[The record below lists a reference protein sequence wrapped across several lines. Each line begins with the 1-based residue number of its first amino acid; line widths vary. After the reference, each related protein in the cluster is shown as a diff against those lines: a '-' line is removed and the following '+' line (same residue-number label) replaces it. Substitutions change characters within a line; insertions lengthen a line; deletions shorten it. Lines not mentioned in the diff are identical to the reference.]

1 MSNNMDKNDEDILK
15 HIHISPLT
23 LSFED
28 KLIQQL
34 YESIQR
40 SKWPIYTESIVGVSL
55 LIIVLIYIHFL
66 DLSQKSSYL
75 NLIAQIV
82 FSLINISFM
91 FIFIHSYQVKRQIMY
106 LQILHFFLFFIFD
119 IIPKINDDAP
129 SNRPKDPPTFIYPI
143 ICTNTGISLIIVMML
158 IQSYIFTWY
167 EKAIIQWIISLC
179 DQSQSGIFSIPQF
192 CIQMF
197 ILLVIYTIII
207 YLTEKNRRQKFF
219 INYWQNNLLSEWK
232 DIWKNTIP
240 TPIII
245 LGIPKQLNDQ
255 HTINQNA
262 QDGQRHY
269 KQENLINNQIDQMQ
283 VYGKNPQEKDNISQP
298 FPQIHDENQYNL
310 IQASTQNNQL
320 PSNRQKNTTIHGQ
333 SLEMNEIKLINATQN
348 QIEETPQAI
357 HNKSSCKENT
367 QVHIQN
373 NQINQLQIEPE
384 PKQKQKLSEECK
396 NADSISAKVN
406 SQLITEHNKLQTNT
420 NSIFAIAT
428 KEEENIIQKE
438 DKGNIELD
446 QLNKEN
452 DQFKYSPRYQNHF
465 TNENGAPFDNSSFF
479 QFKDANK
486 QFYNTFN
493 ITQNPPKSYQNELQ
507 ILMEEIKDN
516 QGNSLYRNLV
526 DLINSLASEFERKSH
541 NFFKNQV
548 LKTFNQLSY
557 KEKYFEAKIIEC
569 EWDDQDTSFM
579 IILNDITEKVVNE
592 QNKQQYLYKDQILAI
607 ATHDLKT
614 PLNNIICSVDSMK
627 FRQDNTNISQQLE
640 LVSVS
645 VKQMMNI
652 IKDILD
658 YSALNKGSL
667 RLNIEI
673 FRLTDLIEQIFQLFK
688 LHAQSRNIELKY
700 TIDPFLQELDI
711 VSDPSRLVQIFNNL
725 IANSLKFTVKGSI
738 HIKFKSNTNDR
749 NLIHISITDTG
760 VGIPQQYVDQI
771 FKPFQTFNHTEGL
784 KTQGVGLGLIIC
796 KTLVRLLGPSQ
807 QRIGLKTQQNIGSKI
822 CFDFYRNINEKP
834 QPCPMRKNTTLSEN
848 EIKNTMFQNMR
859 DKKITIYSSPQ
870 KQSCEALLI
879 EHNTDRSQK
888 CPMINWQ
895 NDSPKGCQTINLKVA
910 KKEEDA
916 VALDADFKKPQK
928 EVNTPHKR
936 INQIKIND
944 KQDSSCVIKDY
955 QEQEPVVQIVKT
967 KQPISSTNLFTQL
980 SLPSQGDF
988 GINNHSEAQINSS
1001 GKQINS
1007 SKQEQTENQTLL
1019 NIDMNNN
1026 NNNSKLAP
1034 RSNNFNFL
1042 NVNNNNHECLST
1054 QVNSSQNTGL
1064 ISTNNPSQNRIPS
1077 IQIIPNNLQGEQNQ
1091 QDNKLYHEP
1100 NHKNQEMA
1108 YMAQTLQNQDKNEQ
1122 DAQFQKE
1129 QNSNENI
1136 NKKPKFENQTKQK
1149 ILRQQSYQAEQ
1160 NYTPKSSNNQNHE
1173 KHNQY
1178 NNSPTN
1184 SEFYNNNSPSNNNF
1198 INSNNFSAFT
1208 PINHLSKFYPN
1219 QTPIN
1224 SKKNFINSNI
1234 NSQITPQ
1241 RTNIKSAT
1249 LNLSNSQKNNS
1260 IQNFSSAINQNNL
1273 NIQNSQQKFNNF
1285 ISQQFNQNT
1294 IKVSQ
1299 YYQNYVVPVLGEVSE
1314 EFNDSIYQSQKISLQ
1329 SQQSTVTNVLIID
1342 DEYVH
1347 FAIFSQLLQ
1356 NVSHNSHFQFDYA
1369 RNGQEALELI
1379 EKKPQ
1384 SYYNIVFVDGS
1395 MPVMSGF
1402 EFVQRI
1408 RQYEQNKQDL
1418 KRHHII
1424 GITGGGERDRNQFI
1438 SVGADYY
1445 FQKPVQ
1451 ISILQEYLNSFISKE
1466 NNQ

>member
-1 MSNNMDKNDEDILK
+1 MSINMEKNDEEILK

-28 KLIQQL
+28 TQIQQL

-40 SKWPIYTESIVGVSL
+40 SKWPVYTESIISVSL
-55 LIIVLIYIHFL
+55 LILVLIYIHFI
-66 DLSQKSSYL
+66 DTSQKSSYL
-75 NLIAQIV
+75 NLIAQII

-91 FIFIHSYQVKRQIMY
+91 FKFIHSYQIKRQIIY

-119 IIPKINDDAP
+119 IIPMINEDEQP
-129 SNRPKDPPTFIYPI
+129 NRAKDPPSFMLPI

-179 DQSQSGIFSIPQF
+179 DQSKSGIFSIPQF
-192 CIQMF
+192 CIQML
-197 ILLVIYTIII
+197 ILLIIYTIII

-245 LGIPKQLNDQ
+245 LGIPKQINDQ
-255 HTINQNA
+255 QMINQNV
-262 QDGQRHY
+262 QEDERQYR
-269 KQENLINNQIDQMQ
+269 QENLINNKLDHIKT
-283 VYGKNPQEKDNISQP
+283 YRENPKEKENITQT
-298 FPQIHDENQYNL
+298 FPQMHDENQYNF
-310 IQASTQNNQL
+310 IKASKQHNQL

-333 SLEMNEIKLINATQN
+333 SLEINQIKLINATQN
-348 QIEETPQAI
+348 QIEETPQAT
-357 HNKSSCKENT
+357 HNKSSSKENIHLH
-367 QVHIQN
+367 VQN
-373 NQINQLQIEPE
+373 NQINKLQIEPE
-384 PKQKQKLSEECK
+384 SKQKQKLSEECK
-396 NADSISAKVN
+396 KADQIDAKVN
-406 SQLITEHNKLQTNT
+406 SQLITDHNKQKANA
-420 NSIFAIAT
+420 NSVFAMAT
-428 KEEENIIQKE
+428 KDDENIIQREEKA
-438 DKGNIELD
+438 NIESD

-452 DQFKYSPRYQNHF
+452 DQFKFNPYFQNHF
-465 TNENGAPFDNSSFF
+465 ANENGMQYDNSSCF

-493 ITQNPPKSYQNELQ
+493 ITQNPPKSYQIELQ
-507 ILMEEIKDN
+507 TLMEEIKDN
-516 QGNSLYRNLV
+516 QSISLYKNLV

-557 KEKYFEAKIIEC
+557 KEKYFEANVIEC
-569 EWDDQDTSFM
+569 EWDDQDKSFM

-614 PLNNIICSVDSMK
+614 PLNNIICSVESMK

-673 FRLTDLIEQIFQLFK
+673 FRLTGLIEQIFQLFK

-738 HIKFKSNTNDR
+738 HIKFKSNANDR
-749 NLIHISITDTG
+749 NVIHISITDTG

-822 CFDFYRNINEKP
+822 CFDFYRNINDKP
-834 QPCPMRKNTTLSEN
+834 QPCPIRKNTTLSEN
-848 EIKNTMFQNMR
+848 EMKNTILYNMR
-859 DKKITIYSSPQ
+859 DKKMTIYSSPQ

-879 EHNTDRSQK
+879 EHNTERSQK
-888 CPMINWQ
+888 CPIINWQ
-895 NDSPKGCQTINLKVA
+895 NDSPKVTQGKVLKVA
-910 KKEEDA
+910 NKEED
-916 VALDADFKKPQK
+916 VGLDGDFKKPQK
-928 EVNTPHKR
+928 DVNTPHKR
-936 INQIKIND
+936 INQIKINE

-955 QEQEPVVQIVKT
+955 QEQEPVVQLVKT

-980 SLPSQGDF
+980 SLPSQAEF
-988 GINNHSEAQINSS
+988 GINNHSDAHIHSS

-1007 SKQEQTENQTLL
+1007 LKQEQTENQTIL
-1019 NIDMNNN
+1019 NIHNNN
-1026 NNNSKLAP
+1026 NNKLIP
-1034 RSNNFNFL
+1034 RLNNFNFF
-1042 NVNNNNHECLST
+1042 NVNNNHDLLST
-1054 QVNSSQNTGL
+1054 QVNSSQNTGVM
-1064 ISTNNPSQNRIPS
+1064 STKNPSQNLIPS
-1077 IQIIPNNLQGEQNQ
+1077 IQIIANNNQKEQNQ
-1091 QDNKLYHEP
+1091 QNNLLNHESS
-1100 NHKNQEMA
+1100 NRIQDIA
-1108 YMAQTLQNQDKNEQ
+1108 FTVQTLQNSDQNGYDV
-1122 DAQFQKE
+1122 QFQKV
-1129 QNSNENI
+1129 QNELENMY
-1136 NKKPKFENQTKQK
+1136 KKPKFDIQSKQK
-1149 ILRQQSYQAEQ
+1149 IHRQQSYQAES
-1160 NYTPKSSNNQNHE
+1160 NFTPKSSNNQINE

-1184 SEFYNNNSPSNNNF
+1184 SEFYNNNSPSHNNYIN
-1198 INSNNFSAFT
+1198 INSQSAFT
-1208 PINHLSKFYPN
+1208 PLNHLSKFYTS
-1219 QTPIN
+1219 QTSIN
-1224 SKKNFINSNI
+1224 LKKNLIDSKQ

-1241 RTNIKSAT
+1241 RSVIKSAT
-1249 LNLSNSQKNNS
+1249 VNLSNTQRNSQ
-1260 IQNFSSAINQNNL
+1260 IQNFSNAISQNNF
-1273 NIQNSQQKFNNF
+1273 NTQNSQQKLNNF
-1285 ISQQFNQNT
+1285 ITQQFSQNT
-1294 IKVSQ
+1294 IKSTQ
-1299 YYQNYVVPVLGEVSE
+1299 YNQNYVVPVLGEVSE
-1314 EFNDSIYQSQKISLQ
+1314 EFNDSIYQSQKISQ
-1329 SQQSTVTNVLIID
+1329 QNQQSNVTNILIID

-1347 FAIFSQLLQ
+1347 FVIFSQLLK
-1356 NVSHNSHFQFDYA
+1356 NVSHNYHFLFDYA
-1369 RNGQEALELI
+1369 TNGQEALDLI
-1379 EKKPQ
+1379 EKKPE
-1384 SYYNIVFVDGS
+1384 SYYKIVFVDGC
-1395 MPVMSGF
+1395 MPVMNGY
-1402 EFVQRI
+1402 EFIQRI
-1408 RQYEQNKQDL
+1408 RQYEQNKQEV
-1418 KRHHII
+1418 KKHHII
-1424 GITGGGERDRNQFI
+1424 GLTGGGEKDKSQFI
-1438 SVGADYY
+1438 SAGADYY

-1451 ISILQEYLNSFISKE
+1451 TNTLQEYLNSFLSKE
-1466 NNQ
+1466 CNQ